1 MKIKNVCVV
10 GWSDLKK
17 IKRYTFFVVQ
27 NCCRTPIPKFHVLK
41 LHFHLSQGLRKWA
54 KQMFYLTF
62 ERLHLKQH
70 VFFSLFKRK
79 NWRETQYFF
88 CFPLNRP
95 KTIWTIFSEFSKNIK
110 QLLIS
115 NFLLV
120 CILYKEG
127 FCKETKTIFIFRSLR
142 FFENENT
149 LAAKFADF
157 F

>member
-88 CFPLNRP
+88 CFPLYRP

-120 CILYKEG
+120 CIR
-127 FCKETKTIFIFRSLR
+127 KETKTIFIFRSLR